1 MRDNCVVVLGE
12 IIIRMEVLTNDSI
25 RFFSNGILH
34 RILYNSENGHALMI
48 TTREDYAIVEI
59 LDWNNPAQ
67 RSEMTRM
74 SFPDPKTAINQH
86 GWTTYGGGW
95 RELSPHGPD
104 KTAIREIISAI
115 NYAVSEEARAQG
127 DSYTGEITAELC
139 GLIADITDKSRPV
152 WGNNPHEPI
161 PTPIPSRSQ
170 EINN

>member
-1 MRDNCVVVLGE
+1 MSN
-12 IIIRMEVLTNDSI
+12 ITNDSI

-34 RILYNSENGHALMI
+34 RILYHNGENGNALMF
-48 TTREDYAIVEI
+48 TTRHDYAMVEI

-86 GWTTYGGGW
+86 GCTTYGGGW
-95 RELSPHGPD
+95 IELSGEGVD
-104 KTAIREIISAI
+104 RSIIREIISAI
-115 NYAVSEEARAQG
+115 NYAVSDEARARG
-127 DSYTGEITAELC
+127 DCYTGEITAELC
-139 GLIADITDKSRPV
+139 GLIADITYKSRPQ
-152 WGNNPHEPI
+152 WANNPDEPI

>member
-1 MRDNCVVVLGE
+1 MKN
-12 IIIRMEVLTNDSI
+12 SI
-25 RFFSNGILH
+25 TESVRFYTKDGFRRTLCN
-34 RILYNSENGHALMI
+34 NAANGHALMI

-74 SFPDPKTAINQH
+74 SFPDPKTVTNQH
-86 GWTTYGGGW
+86 GCNTYGGGW
-95 RELSPHGPD
+95 RELSSRGSD
-104 KTAIREIISAI
+104 KIMIREIISAI
-115 NYAVSEEARAQG
+115 NYAVSEEARAHG

>member
-1 MRDNCVVVLGE
+1 MRDNYVVVLGE

-74 SFPDPKTAINQH
+74 SFPDPKTAPNQH
-86 GWTTYGGGW
+86 GCTTYGGGW
-95 RELSPHGPD
+95 LELSPQGPD

-115 NYAVSEEARAQG
+115 NYAVSEEACALG
-127 DSYTGEITAELC
+127 DSYTGKITPELC
-139 GLIADITDKSRPV
+139 GLIASITEQCRTV
-152 WGNNPHEPI
+152 WENNPDEPI
-161 PTPIPSRSQ
+161 PTPIPSRNQ